1 MIHHMDLHV
10 HVHYATNYC
19 LTFTT
24 RAQLERARQAKEDA
38 EREKKEL
45 ADRLLKFERDTKKAE
60 EGIEL
65 EFYCLQ

>member
-1 MIHHMDLHV
+1 MNILSD
-10 HVHYATNYC
+10 
-19 LTFTT
+19 T

-45 ADRLLKFERDTKKAE
+45 ADRLLKYERDTKKAE
-60 EGIEL
+60 EGTEM